1 VNNWFSN
8 DFSQFDADEL
18 KKYDESGASV
28 YVECWVYGV
37 RNEKGELFMKQNIQR
52 QLAMLS
58 LIPRHPRRISTNKIK
73 SKLKILDFD
82 VGLRTVQREL

>member
-1 VNNWFSN
+1 
-8 DFSQFDADEL
+8 
-18 KKYDESGASV
+18 
-28 YVECWVYGV
+28 
-37 RNEKGELFMKQNIQR
+37 MKQNIQR